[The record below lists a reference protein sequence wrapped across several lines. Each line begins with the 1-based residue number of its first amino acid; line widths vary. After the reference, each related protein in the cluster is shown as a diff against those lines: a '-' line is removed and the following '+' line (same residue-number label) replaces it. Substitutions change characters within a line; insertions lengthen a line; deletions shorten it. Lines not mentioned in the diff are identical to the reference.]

1 MKLQKMMAV
10 ALTASVA
17 LSLFTACN
25 KSTTESSGNDAVEV
39 ISTGATASQQALVEH
54 SVNDEGYCFEVNGAK
69 VRVNADLNEVLAK
82 LPQDYVYF
90 EAPSCAG
97 IGMTKTYTFNNGSY
111 VISTVPLGTKDLVSN
126 IVLFNDSVT
135 TPEGIFVGSK
145 VDDVKKAYGTPTS
158 DIDGILTFEKNDTML
173 VINTDGDIVS
183 GVVYNSIM

>member
-1 MKLQKMMAV
+1 MKLQKMMAL

-17 LSLFTACN
+17 LSLFTACSKN
-25 KSTTESSGNDAVEV
+25 TQESGGDDSVEV
-39 ISTGATASQQALVEH
+39 LSTGVTASQQALVEH